1 MSWSMND
8 VFYRLIM
15 AKIHTYT
22 YLCHVMCS
30 NRNVNTHHSHIYIM
44 NEPTI
49 VASHRKLYLKNNK
62 NIPNFNVKCA
72 HKDHVFSAH

>member
-1 MSWSMND
+1 
-8 VFYRLIM
+8 
-15 AKIHTYT
+15 
-22 YLCHVMCS
+22 
-30 NRNVNTHHSHIYIM
+30 M